1 MDFIIHFAKTSLHF
15 LLPVVDFLPTKTRKK
30 AINSYC

>member
-1 MDFIIHFAKTSLHF
+1 MDFIIHFAKMSLHF

-30 AINSYC
+30 ATKLYC